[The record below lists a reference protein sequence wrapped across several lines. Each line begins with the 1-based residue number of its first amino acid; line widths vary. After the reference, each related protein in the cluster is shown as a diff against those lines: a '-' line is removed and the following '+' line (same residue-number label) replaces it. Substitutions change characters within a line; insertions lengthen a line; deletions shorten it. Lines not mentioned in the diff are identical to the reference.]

1 MEEKIILWLQ
11 SHSHRFLDVFM
22 QAESYLASWI
32 GAVCMFLI
40 IIFFVN
46 KKFGLYF
53 GAGFLA
59 IIGIN
64 FIVKEI
70 VARPRPYV
78 ANPEIVNK
86 LTTIGK
92 SFPSGHSVSV
102 IFMVITILYLLHFLH
117 KQGKLKI
124 YEKLWFK
131 ILCYSLAV
139 IFVILTAISR
149 MYLGQHYLSDIL
161 AGLLLGSLGFVI
173 TWLITHKKLVNNQ
186 NK

>member
-11 SHSHRFLDVFM
+11 SHSHKFLDVFM
-22 QAESYLASWI
+22 QGESYLASWI

-46 KKFGLYF
+46 KRFGLYF
-53 GAGFLA
+53 GIGFLA
-59 IIGIN
+59 SIGIN
-64 FIVKEI
+64 FAIKEI

-78 ANPEIVNK
+78 SNPEIVNK

-102 IFMVITILYLLHFLH
+102 IFMVITLLYLFHFLY
-117 KQGKLKI
+117 KQGKLKV

-131 ILCYSLAV
+131 ILIYTLGV
-139 IFVILTAISR
+139 IFVVLTAISR
-149 MYLGQHYLSDIL
+149 MYLGQHYLSDII
-161 AGLLLGSLGFVI
+161 AGLTLGALGFVI
-173 TWLITHKKLVNNQ
+173 TWLVIRKKLVNNH
-186 NK
+186 K

>member
-11 SHSHRFLDVFM
+11 SHSHKFLDVFM
-22 QAESYLASWI
+22 QGESYLASWI

-59 IIGIN
+59 SICVN
-64 FIVKEI
+64 FAIKEI

-102 IFMVITILYLLHFLH
+102 IFMVITLLYLFHFLY
-117 KQGKLKI
+117 KQGRLKI
-124 YEKLWFK
+124 YKKLWFR
-131 ILCYSLAV
+131 ILCYTLGV
-139 IFVILTAISR
+139 VFVVLTAISR
-149 MYLGQHYLSDIL
+149 MYLGQHYLSDII
-161 AGLLLGSLGFVI
+161 AGLTLGSLGFVI
-173 TWLITHKKLVNNQ
+173 TWLVIRKKLVNNQ
-186 NK
+186 K

>member
-1 MEEKIILWLQ
+1 
-11 SHSHRFLDVFM
+11 
-22 QAESYLASWI
+22 
-32 GAVCMFLI
+32 MFLI

-46 KKFGLYF
+46 KKFGIYF
-53 GAGFLA
+53 GAGFLVSIGVNFA
-59 IIGIN
+59 I
-64 FIVKEI
+64 KEI

-78 ANPEIVNK
+78 ANPEIINK

-102 IFMVITILYLLHFLH
+102 IFMVITILYLLHYLY

-139 IFVILTAISR
+139 FFVALTAISR
-149 MYLGQHYLSDIL
+149 MYLGQHYISDIL
-161 AGLLLGSLGFVI
+161 AGLILGALGFII
-173 TWLITHKKLVNNQ
+173 TWLVIRKKLVNNQ
-186 NK
+186 K